1 MFPCVETEDANPSL
15 PPIEDKAIYTEKAIA
30 GELPPPPA
38 NPKVTVNP
46 TDYMGTV
53 KEVLAGGMFLVDFNG
68 SNMYVELS
76 GIILPDVPDQDD
88 VKELRKRYDGKAVK
102 VVRDT
107 TSGTNS
113 HYFVYLDGELL
124 NYTIIKDG
132 LGELD
137 TRFDQ
142 SIFYEYLNQAAKN

>member
-1 MFPCVETEDANPSL
+1 MFPYVETEDANPSL

-53 KEVLAGGMFLVDFNG
+53 KEVLAGGMLLVDFNG

-88 VKELRKRYDGKAVK
+88 VKELLYSSSIKNYVK
-102 VVRDT
+102 DMTVKQLKLFEIQLLGLIPI
-107 TSGTNS
+107 TS
-113 HYFVYLDGELL
+113 F
-124 NYTIIKDG
+124 I
-132 LGELD
+132 
-137 TRFDQ
+137 
-142 SIFYEYLNQAAKN
+142 